1 MTSGS
6 SFGNGG
12 DMPFGDGESWRFPS
26 GYLSKEIED
35 DGAAI
40 GDVLKRLL
48 TSGGD
53 CLGTKAEK
61 EE

>member
-1 MTSGS
+1 
-6 SFGNGG
+6 
-12 DMPFGDGESWRFPS
+12 MPFGDGESWRFPS